1 MPCCPTRPRSP
12 ETSRQ
17 YFLTKTADQGISEF
31 ETVSLNAARFK
42 MGTSETILPQDGE
55 KPSRSVRV
63 GAFSIMTTTV
73 TNTQFAKFIN
83 DTGYM
88 TEAEHF
94 GWSYVFQIFLNKP
107 YDFNCLSGAEWWC
120 AVPGAKW
127 NLPEGPVSDLNNRW
141 EHPVTHV
148 SWHDAQAFAKWAGGR
163 LPTEVEWEYAARGGL
178 NDKRYPWG
186 NDEPDDVSFLPCNIW
201 QGDFPFINSIADGYL
216 GTAPSKSFAPNGF
229 GLYNVVGN
237 VWEWN
242 IDRFRIRSMR
252 KEAKAHLRSLG
263 KEVQYLLKGG
273 SFLCHKSYCYRY
285 RVAARSSNTPNST
298 TSHTGFRLVWDG

>member
-42 MGTSETILPQDGE
+42 MGTSETISPHDGE

-73 TNTQFAKFIN
+73 TNTQFAKFVN

-94 GWSYVFQIFLNKP
+94 GWSYVFQTFLNKP

-127 NLPEGPVSDLNNRW
+127 NLPEGPGSDLNNRW
-141 EHPVTHV
+141 DHPVTHV

-201 QGDFPFINSIADGYL
+201 QGDFPFINTIADGYL